1 MSSAASAKFMSKDN
15 SALKDSMPRGGAH
28 GNHLPVLSYSRI
40 HPPSNVCYQQPNLRQ
55 KCRGKNKSAVW
66 TTRHSSSRCCSGRH
80 VRQTGLQECDQ
91 HGRSDGEK
99 SSVITHA
106 WKLLSLVLHVQALN
120 FAKAKLVIAETSLFT
135 YTRMS
140 LRKTGCFP
148 ILV

>member
-1 MSSAASAKFMSKDN
+1 MSDKLA
-15 SALKDSMPRGGAH
+15 
-28 GNHLPVLSYSRI
+28 Y
-40 HPPSNVCYQQPNLRQ
+40 
-55 KCRGKNKSAVW
+55 KS
-66 TTRHSSSRCCSGRH
+66 
-80 VRQTGLQECDQ
+80 DQ

-106 WKLLSLVLHVQALN
+106 WTLLSLVLHVQALN